1 MLRPLLRGS
10 TQLIRIGL
18 SATGRPLLPALRL
31 PSLASVVCPKMIG
44 GASTEEF
51 LRTSANEEM
60 LGGDEN
66 DPILA
71 GIDDFLVDQQGV
83 PDVGVDHQGVTITG
97 YEEQERG
104 FFDEDDDDDDEVLD
118 GVPSGDDG
126 DDDDLR
132 SPFTLGADMRRST
145 HGDAHARGVAAG
157 VPASRWDSHVVVSL
171 VLARDP
177 PPSRVATAVSLA

>member
-1 MLRPLLRGS
+1 
-10 TQLIRIGL
+10 
-18 SATGRPLLPALRL
+18 
-31 PSLASVVCPKMIG
+31 MIG

-83 PDVGVDHQGVTITG
+83 PDVGVDHQGVTIT
-97 YEEQERG
+97 QERG

-145 HGDAHARGVAAG
+145 HGDAHQICIFWDVAKDRCASFFFVARLHAARVQALVAGSA
-157 VPASRWDSHVVVSL
+157 
-171 VLARDP
+171 
-177 PPSRVATAVSLA
+177 